1 MTPRWPVHPAPIPGE
16 ALTSWLAR
24 IAHKYGIS
32 ADILASD
39 LGYAIGRDDDLD
51 LAPPAGFAEKVAD
64 RTGVAVADIRAM
76 TISGHT
82 PWLLDQLEPGPDA
95 FSTYIR
101 QLSVLLPKGA
111 RPPRTVTSW
120 RPWIPT
126 ADARD
131 HRACPHCV
139 LATTPPH
146 PHQLMWALPVMLSCP
161 IHHCRLELHDG
172 VPGYY
177 FSWTESSSPIESRPA
192 TAAIELMDGRT
203 WQALT
208 TGHVDL
214 PRRRIHAG
222 IWFRLLRT
230 VIDDLG
236 ATMAD
241 CAVAEQR
248 LIREVWQRAGHPV
261 RAGQYAW
268 RPYEALTAERRE
280 RTLEAAAAAMH
291 AMESRTLVSRTEG
304 AGLFLPEPDVVID
317 SGYSRP
323 TPATPAVADRWR
335 DLAESLEAAVEDA
348 RHNPQ
353 SARQLFYLATYHC
366 RNNEDKLCEVRET
379 FAALGIPLDNL
390 PIHTTS

>member
-1 MTPRWPVHPAPIPGE
+1 
-16 ALTSWLAR
+16 
-24 IAHKYGIS
+24 
-32 ADILASD
+32 
-39 LGYAIGRDDDLD
+39 
-51 LAPPAGFAEKVAD
+51 
-64 RTGVAVADIRAM
+64 
-76 TISGHT
+76 
-82 PWLLDQLEPGPDA
+82 
-95 FSTYIR
+95 
-101 QLSVLLPKGA
+101 
-111 RPPRTVTSW
+111 
-120 RPWIPT
+120 
-126 ADARD
+126 
-131 HRACPHCV
+131 
-139 LATTPPH
+139 
-146 PHQLMWALPVMLSCP
+146 MWALPVMLSCP
-161 IHHCRLELHDG
+161 IHHCRLEPHDG

-248 LIREVWQRAGHPV
+248 LIREVWQRAGHPI
-261 RAGQYAW
+261 RAGQCAW

-291 AMESRTLVSRTEG
+291 AMESRTLVRRTEG

-317 SGYSRP
+317 SGFSRP
-323 TPATPAVADRWR
+323 TPATPAVVDRWR
-335 DLAESLEAAVEDA
+335 ELAESLEAAVEDA
-348 RHNPQ
+348 RHNPK
-353 SARQLFYLATYHC
+353 SARQLFCLATYHC
-366 RNNEDKLCEVRET
+366 RKDDDKIGEVRAT
-379 FAALGIPLDNL
+379 FAELGIPLNYLSSNDEDGPL
-390 PIHTTS
+390 RSVEYFTG